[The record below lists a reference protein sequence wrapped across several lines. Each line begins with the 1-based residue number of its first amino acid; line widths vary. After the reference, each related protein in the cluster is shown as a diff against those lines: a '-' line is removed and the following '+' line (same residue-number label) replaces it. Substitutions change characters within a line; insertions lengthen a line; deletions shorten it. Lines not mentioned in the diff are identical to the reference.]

1 LQETIYAG
9 VVISEVIKMEITP
22 LIKLSCCN
30 LPSVYNDKQSYYEVL
45 CYLEKKINE
54 CINAVNGFTDS
65 YKKYT
70 DEQIAQLKSTL
81 ETEIQE
87 LESYIN
93 EQVAD
98 FKGYVD
104 GKITDVQSDYNEKI
118 TTLEKAINAKI
129 SDISNSLT
137 ELTKTVYQLNAE
149 VYSYINQE
157 VDRLIDYIDKYA
169 CENIQCY
176 NPVTGKYDSIC
187 KIIGDIYDSARY
199 CGITCDE
206 FDGLKLTC
214 KEFETLNMTAHDFDL
229 YAGCKLVPSSQLYMF
244 SPFTGE
250 YVFYQDVI
258 YRLAELH
265 ANNPITVSEFDG
277 LTRLTCKS
285 FADYNMTAYEFDK
298 TAKNIMM

>member
-1 LQETIYAG
+1 
-9 VVISEVIKMEITP
+9 MEITP
-22 LIKLSCCN
+22 LIKINCCH

-54 CINAVNGFTDS
+54 CISAINGFTDS
-65 YKKYT
+65 YQKYT
-70 DEQIAQLKSTL
+70 DEQIAQLKTTL
-81 ETEIQE
+81 ESEIQN
-87 LESYIN
+87 LEDYVN

-104 GKITDVQSDYNEKI
+104 GKITDVKSDYNEKI
-118 TTLEKAINAKI
+118 TSLENSINEKI

-137 ELTKTVYQLNAE
+137 ELTKTVYQLNTE
-149 VYSYINQE
+149 VYSYINQQ

-169 CENIQCY
+169 CENIKCY

-187 KIIGDIYDSARY
+187 KILGDIYDSARY

-206 FDGLKLTC
+206 FDGLGLTC
-214 KEFETLNMTAHDFDL
+214 NGFEALSMTAHDFDL
-229 YAGCKLVPSSQLYMF
+229 YAGCKLTPSSLLYMF

-258 YRLAELH
+258 YQLAELH
-265 ANNPITVSEFDG
+265 ADTPITASEFDG
-277 LTRLTCKS
+277 LSSLTCDS
-285 FADYNMTAYEFDK
+285 FAGYDMTAYQFDNSAK
-298 TAKNIMM
+298 TIMM

>member
-1 LQETIYAG
+1 
-9 VVISEVIKMEITP
+9 MEITP

-45 CYLEKKINE
+45 CYLEKKIND
-54 CINAVNGFTDS
+54 CISAINGFTDS

-70 DEQIAQLKSTL
+70 DEQVTQLKTTL
-81 ETEIQE
+81 ETEIQN
-87 LESYIN
+87 LENYVN

-118 TTLEKAINAKI
+118 TALERSINEKI
-129 SDISNSLT
+129 LDISNSLT
-137 ELTKTVYQLNAE
+137 ELTKTVYRLNAE

-157 VDRLIDYIDKYA
+157 VERLINYIDKYA
-169 CENIQCY
+169 CENIECY

-187 KIIGDIYDSARY
+187 KILGDIYDSSRY

-206 FDGLKLTC
+206 FEELKLTC
-214 KEFETLNMTAHDFDL
+214 KEFETLSMTAHDFDL

-258 YRLAELH
+258 YQLAELH

-277 LTRLTCKS
+277 LRRLTCNS

>member
-1 LQETIYAG
+1 
-9 VVISEVIKMEITP
+9 MEITP

-54 CINAVNGFTDS
+54 CISAINGFTDS

-70 DEQIAQLKSTL
+70 DEQVAQLKTTL
-81 ETEIQE
+81 ETEIQN
-87 LESYIN
+87 LENYVN

-118 TTLEKAINAKI
+118 TALERSINEKI
-129 SDISNSLT
+129 LDISNSLT
-137 ELTKTVYQLNAE
+137 ELTKTVYRLNAE

-157 VDRLIDYIDKYA
+157 VNRLIDYIDKYA

-187 KIIGDIYDSARY
+187 KILGDIYDSARY

-206 FDGLKLTC
+206 FDGLELTC
-214 KEFETLNMTAHDFDL
+214 NEFETLNMTAHDFDL
-229 YAGCKLVPSSQLYMF
+229 YAGYKLIPSSQLYMH
-244 SPFTGE
+244 SPLTGE
-250 YVFYQDVI
+250 YMFYQDVI
-258 YRLAELH
+258 YQLAELH
-265 ANNPITVSEFDG
+265 ADRPITASEFDR
-277 LTRLTCKS
+277 LTRLNCNI
-285 FADYNMTAYEFDK
+285 FERYNMTAYEFDNSAK
-298 TAKNIMM
+298 TIMM

>member
-1 LQETIYAG
+1 
-9 VVISEVIKMEITP
+9 MEITP

>member
-1 LQETIYAG
+1 
-9 VVISEVIKMEITP
+9 
-22 LIKLSCCN
+22 
-30 LPSVYNDKQSYYEVL
+30 
-45 CYLEKKINE
+45 
-54 CINAVNGFTDS
+54 
-65 YKKYT
+65 
-70 DEQIAQLKSTL
+70 
-81 ETEIQE
+81 
-87 LESYIN
+87 
-93 EQVAD
+93 
-98 FKGYVD
+98 
-104 GKITDVQSDYNEKI
+104 
-118 TTLEKAINAKI
+118 
-129 SDISNSLT
+129 
-137 ELTKTVYQLNAE
+137 

-187 KIIGDIYDSARY
+187 KILGDIYDSARY

-206 FDGLKLTC
+206 FDGLELTGN
-214 KEFETLNMTAHDFDL
+214 EFETLNMTAHDFDL
-229 YAGCKLVPSSQLYMF
+229 YAGCKLVPPSQLYMF

-258 YRLAELH
+258 YQLAELH

-277 LTRLTCKS
+277 LTRLTCNS

>member
-1 LQETIYAG
+1 
-9 VVISEVIKMEITP
+9 MEITP

-45 CYLEKKINE
+45 CYLEEKINE
-54 CINAVNGFTDS
+54 CISAINEYTDS

-70 DEQIAQLKSTL
+70 DEQIAQLKTTL
-81 ETEIQE
+81 ETEIQD

-104 GKITDVQSDYNEKI
+104 GKITDVQSDYNKKI
-118 TTLEKAINAKI
+118 TTLERTINEKI
-129 SDISNSLT
+129 LDISNSLT
-137 ELTKTVYQLNAE
+137 ELTKTVYRLNAE

-187 KIIGDIYDSARY
+187 KILGDIYDSARY
-199 CGITCDE
+199 CGITCDD

-214 KEFETLNMTAHDFDL
+214 TEFETLNMTAHDFDL

-258 YRLAELH
+258 YQLAELH

-277 LTRLTCKS
+277 LTRLTCNS
-285 FADYNMTAYEFDK
+285 FAAYDMTAYEFDK